1 MEVWIYSIVSA
12 VIISFCSL
20 LGIVFLGAKKGLW
33 EKVIVALVAFAAATM
48 LGNAFF
54 HFLPEIIEHREGE
67 NPQIIGLWIIFGV
80 LIGLLTE
87 KVLHWNHC
95 HHSPDKAYPHTFAK
109 MSLLGDFIHNLMDGM
124 VIGASFLVSI
134 PTGIATSLAILMH
147 EVPQELWDYAI
158 LVHGGYEKKK
168 ALLLNFLTALSAVI
182 GVVITL
188 SIGHFAHDIEMI
200 LLPISLGMFV
210 YIAGTDLI
218 PEVNKHN
225 ENLKFSLVQVVIF
238 VVAILITYALAH
250 FAEHPH

>member
-1 MEVWIYSIVSA
+1 
-12 VIISFCSL
+12 
-20 LGIVFLGAKKGLW
+20 
-33 EKVIVALVAFAAATM
+33 
-48 LGNAFF
+48 
-54 HFLPEIIEHREGE
+54 
-67 NPQIIGLWIIFGV
+67 
-80 LIGLLTE
+80 
-87 KVLHWNHC
+87 
-95 HHSPDKAYPHTFAK
+95 
-109 MSLLGDFIHNLMDGM
+109 M
-124 VIGASFLVSI
+124 VN
-134 PTGIATSLAILMH
+134 
-147 EVPQELWDYAI
+147 
-158 LVHGGYEKKK
+158 GGYEKKK

-250 FAEHPH
+250 FAEHAH